1 MKAFN
6 ETIRQINCTKL
17 HPWERD
23 CAFIRLREYVRYSY
37 GIVAKRYSSW
47 LRAEGM
53 GVKEFVDYVLWK
65 CVKKYDH
72 TYGIL
77 QFLTGFW
84 VAIGNEFKM
93 YLRQKSLALK
103 NGILMVPTSSDILK
117 FTASTKETFRNLEGE
132 IFRRLSPI
140 QKRVFGLRISGYK
153 KWEIQKKLY
162 LQRHELDPILKQIKM
177 AARKVATRATMEV

>member
-1 MKAFN
+1 MKAFH
-6 ETIRQINCTKL
+6 ETVRQINCTKL

-23 CAFIRLREYVRYSY
+23 CAFIRLKEYVRYSY
-37 GIVAKRYSSW
+37 GIVAKRYSGW
-47 LRAEGM
+47 LQAEGI

-65 CVKKYDH
+65 CAKKYDY

-77 QFLTGFW
+77 QFLTSFW

-117 FTASTKETFRNLEGE
+117 FTASSKEVFCNLEGE
-132 IFRRLSPI
+132 ILRRLSPI
-140 QKRVFGLRISGYK
+140 QRRVFGLRIDGYK
-153 KWEIQKKLY
+153 KWEIQKRLY
-162 LQRHELDPILKQIKM
+162 LKPHELDPILEQIKI
-177 AARKVATRATMEV
+177 AAHKVTTQATMEV